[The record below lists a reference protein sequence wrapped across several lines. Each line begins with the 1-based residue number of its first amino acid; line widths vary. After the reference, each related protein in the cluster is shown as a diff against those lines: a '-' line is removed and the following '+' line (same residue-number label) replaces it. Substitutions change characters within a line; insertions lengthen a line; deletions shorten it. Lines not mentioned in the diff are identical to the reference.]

1 MKKPFTA
8 YRTIRID
15 GEYDPK
21 QTDSEKAVSEA
32 VEQVVAEARSNA
44 LYNGENNGVTVTDV
58 TDCGE
63 SL

>member
-1 MKKPFTA
+1 MKTPFTT

-15 GEYDPK
+15 GEYNPE
-21 QTDSEKAVSEA
+21 QTDAEKAVSEA

-44 LYNGENNGVTVTDV
+44 LYNGEINGVTVTDV